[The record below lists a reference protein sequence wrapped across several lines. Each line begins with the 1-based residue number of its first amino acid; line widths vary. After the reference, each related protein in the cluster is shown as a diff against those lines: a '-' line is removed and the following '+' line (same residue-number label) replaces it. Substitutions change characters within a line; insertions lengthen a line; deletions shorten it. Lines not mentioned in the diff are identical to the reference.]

1 LPEQIWLMP
10 FVVPLTDVELRGNDL
25 LAVRIMNGEAMGG
38 IWKPVHLVVSDQELN
53 SQQVAAVVEAG
64 VTE

>member
-1 LPEQIWLMP
+1 MP
-10 FVVPLTDVELRGNDL
+10 FVVPLADVELRGSDL

-53 SQQVAAVVEAG
+53 S
-64 VTE
+64 